1 MATTMATPLTNIPLK
16 TQHSGDNNELQDPMV
31 QDVLKEFEEE
41 IAASKKN
48 TQQQQQ
54 VTQQMHQQQML
65 QQQQQMMQQQQQQYQ
80 QNQSLNNYQQQFNF
94 FPKKN
99 LIDYNL
105 ARKALIITIIVLL
118 LNYTQIFSLIYEKLP
133 PNLNSISIA
142 YDFYIK
148 GSILFI
154 ALYILFLYDI
164 I

>member
-1 MATTMATPLTNIPLK
+1 MATAMATPLTNIPLK
-16 TQHSGDNNELQDPMV
+16 TQHSGDNNELQDPLV

-48 TQQQQQ
+48 TQQQQM
-54 VTQQMHQQQML
+54 QQMQQM
-65 QQQQQMMQQQQQQYQ
+65 QQQQQMMQPQMMQPQQQYP
-80 QNQSLNNYQQQFNF
+80 QNQSLNNYQQQLNF

-133 PNLNSISIA
+133 ANLNSISIA

-154 ALYILFLYDI
+154 ALYILFLYEI